1 MNEQVT
7 DKTDVLQTI
16 ENRFASLEK
25 KVSDQD
31 TEISRLNRLVNQ
43 KDKTIRDLRQ
53 RLSKYEEP
61 PKDSSNSS
69 IPPTQD
75 SIGNQIV
82 RHTKSLRKK
91 SDRKTGGQPGHE
103 GHFLETNEE
112 PDLIVHHHP
121 DDVCECCGES
131 LADVEAEVI
140 GKSQVVD
147 IPSIQRKHPILAA
160 FHTNK

>member
-7 DKTDVLQTI
+7 DKADVLQTI

-69 IPPTQD
+69 IPPTQVQHRTAI
-75 SIGNQIV
+75 SGV
-82 RHTKSLRKK
+82 
-91 SDRKTGGQPGHE
+91 G
-103 GHFLETNEE
+103 
-112 PDLIVHHHP
+112 
-121 DDVCECCGES
+121 
-131 LADVEAEVI
+131 LA
-140 GKSQVVD
+140 
-147 IPSIQRKHPILAA
+147 
-160 FHTNK
+160 